1 MSSKEGQDTVAI
13 SRLFTKT
20 TRFHKDRWIDR
31 GGAGKYLLAPSLL
44 PFSDLFFIFP
54 LPSSPKGKKNPLL
67 KGLWWLLIVYLSFN
81 QLDLP
86 AYETYDK
93 LRSMLNKAV
102 DECPEGFGLA

>member
-1 MSSKEGQDTVAI
+1 MSCKEGQDTVAI

-20 TRFHKDRWIDR
+20 TRRKDRWIDR
-31 GGAGKYLLAPSLL
+31 GGAGKYLFLPPPFSPSQTSFSSSPSL
-44 PFSDLFFIFP
+44 FP
-54 LPSSPKGKKNPLL
+54 ERKKNPLL
-67 KGLWWLLIVYLSFN
+67 KILWWLLIVYLSFN